1 MIVNLRS
8 HRLAWSRTSAFQAG
22 NAGSNP
28 AGSTLHCVQCKLM
41 DKKDYLDI
49 SKAPDFKNRKDRIL
63 YRFFEMTPGA
73 LSLGTLLGV
82 FVFSWLAP
90 SYVAIFII
98 MFCFYYLFR
107 ILYFSIHQIIGY
119 FRVKKHLKVDWLR
132 KLRALRQARGKSWKD
147 IYHVIILPTYKES
160 REIIEESIESI
171 ADSDYPKEKMIV
183 VLAVEQR
190 GGKEFENQAKIIEKK
205 YADKFYK
212 FLVAIHPD
220 NIKGEIGGKGSNTA
234 YAGKQVKEKIIDKLN
249 ISYEN
254 ILVSAFDIDTKV
266 SSQYFACLTWYYLTE
281 ENPIKASYQPVPIYN
296 NNIWSAPAFS
306 RVVSTS
312 NTFWQMI
319 QQERSEKLT
328 TYSSHSTPGKVFFEV
343 GYPNNVV
350 SDDSRIFWR
359 AYLYYDGDYRVV
371 PIYYTVSM
379 DAVMAK
385 NFWRTAINQYKQ
397 QKRWA
402 WGCNEIPY
410 IMFGFFKNKK
420 IPFWSKASH
429 LYTILDGFWSWA
441 TAALLLFL
449 LGWLPILL
457 GGKNFNFTVLSFNLP
472 ILTSRI
478 MTVSMVGMFVSAI
491 LSTLLLPPVPKNIK
505 RIKRIWKKAT
515 ILLQWLFLPVTLI
528 LFGSLPALDAQI
540 RLMLGRYMGFWV
552 TEKIRK

>member
-1 MIVNLRS
+1 
-8 HRLAWSRTSAFQAG
+8 
-22 NAGSNP
+22 
-28 AGSTLHCVQCKLM
+28 M
-41 DKKDYLDI
+41 DKKNYLNI
-49 SKAPDFKNRKDRIL
+49 SKASDIKNRKDRFL
-63 YRFFEMTPGA
+63 YRFFEMVPGI

-82 FVFSWLAP
+82 FVFSWVAP
-90 SYVAIFII
+90 SWVAIFII
-98 MFCFYYLFR
+98 IFCFYYLFR
-107 ILYFSIHQIIGY
+107 IFYFSAHQIMGY
-119 FRVKKHLKVDWLR
+119 FKVKSHLKRDWLR
-132 KLRALRQARGKSWKD
+132 ELRTPRHSRGKSWKD
-147 IYHVIILPTYKES
+147 IYHVIILPTYKEG
-160 REIIEESIESI
+160 REIIEESLEAII
-171 ADSDYPKEKMIV
+171 KSDYPKEKMIV

-190 GGKEFENQAKIIEKK
+190 AGSEFEKQAEIIKKK
-205 YADKFYK
+205 YFDKFHS
-212 FLVAIHPD
+212 FLVSLHPD
-220 NIKGEIGGKGSNTA
+220 NVAGEIGGKGSNTA
-234 YAGKQVKEKIIDKLN
+234 HAGKEVKEKIIDKLG

-266 SSQYFACLTWYYLTE
+266 FPQYFACLTWYYLTE
-281 ENPIKASYQPVPIYN
+281 KEPMNASYQPVPVYN

-319 QQERSEKLT
+319 MQERAEKLT

-359 AYLYYDGDYRVV
+359 AYLYYDGNYRVV

-385 NFWRTAINQYKQ
+385 NFWRTVINQYKQ

-402 WGCNEIPY
+402 WGCDEIPY
-410 IMFGFFKNKK
+410 IMFGFLKNKK
-420 IPFWSKASH
+420 ILFWAKASH

-457 GGKNFNFTVLSFNLP
+457 GGKSFNFTVLSFNLP

-478 MTVSMVGMFVSAI
+478 LTISMFGMFVSAI
-491 LSTLLLPPVPKNIK
+491 LSTMLLPPIPKNIGFLN
-505 RIKRIWKKAT
+505 RIWKRAT
-515 ILLQWLFLPVTLI
+515 IFLQWIFLPITLI

-552 TEKIRK
+552 TEKVRK